1 MTDPA
6 ARPRGWRFGP
16 FELDAATG
24 ELARGAERVR
34 LQGKPFELLVAL
46 LEARGDLVTRETLH
60 ERLWP
65 GVIVDFETGLNA
77 AVRRLR
83 DALQDSAEAPVYVET
98 VPRRG
103 YRFLARTEP
112 IEAPGRA
119 GGPARRRFL
128 SGMALGMTLVAVF
141 AAILAVMIAREPAG
155 GERRTLL
162 VLPFATLSAGD
173 DAYLGHGL
181 TDEMIVRLG
190 QLDPLRLG
198 VIARTSAE
206 RFAEAGHDI
215 GEARA
220 LLDADFVLEGG
231 VRRDGERV
239 RVSATLVKT
248 SDRTQ
253 LWSESFDRDLED
265 VLALQRDIAGRV
277 AGALAL
283 ELLPADAG
291 GRRAAPVNRAAYE
304 ATLRARWFWNQQT
317 PEGFRRAGEAFRAAL
332 EADSTWAPAWAG
344 LADTYALVGIYD
356 FLPPH
361 DVFPLA
367 RAAAERALAIDSTMA
382 EPWTSLGIIQ
392 TAYDWDWD
400 AAERSL
406 RRALTLNP
414 SDAIAHEWHAILL
427 GVTGRTAEAL
437 RASDRALE
445 VDPLSRIVN
454 ADRGWLLFL
463 SRRHDAAVT
472 QLLQTLQ
479 LDPHFYVAHD
489 NLAWVYFVKGDMDG
503 WIHHALKAL
512 ELSGESAED
521 LARLRARYERV
532 GWRDWRRESVEGMV
546 RDAAKQ
552 YVSPYDIALEYAA
565 IGEAEEAMRWLE
577 RSYERREVD
586 MIALR
591 VDPRL
596 DAVRGLPAFAALV
609 ERVGFPER

>member
-1 MTDPA
+1 
-6 ARPRGWRFGP
+6 
-16 FELDAATG
+16 
-24 ELARGAERVR
+24 
-34 LQGKPFELLVAL
+34 
-46 LEARGDLVTRETLH
+46 
-60 ERLWP
+60 
-65 GVIVDFETGLNA
+65 
-77 AVRRLR
+77 
-83 DALQDSAEAPVYVET
+83 
-98 VPRRG
+98 
-103 YRFLARTEP
+103 
-112 IEAPGRA
+112 
-119 GGPARRRFL
+119 
-128 SGMALGMTLVAVF
+128 
-141 AAILAVMIAREPAG
+141 
-155 GERRTLL
+155 
-162 VLPFATLSAGD
+162 
-173 DAYLGHGL
+173 
-181 TDEMIVRLG
+181 
-190 QLDPLRLG
+190 
-198 VIARTSAE
+198 
-206 RFAEAGHDI
+206 
-215 GEARA
+215 
-220 LLDADFVLEGG
+220 
-231 VRRDGERV
+231 V